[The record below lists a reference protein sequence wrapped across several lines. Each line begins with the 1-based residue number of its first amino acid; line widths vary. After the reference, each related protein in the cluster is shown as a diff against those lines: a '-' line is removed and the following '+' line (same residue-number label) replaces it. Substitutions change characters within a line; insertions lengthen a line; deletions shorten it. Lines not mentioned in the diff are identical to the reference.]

1 MLTEYFPVIWN
12 KSGFSMGL
20 YIQGKGSMSIQLSRE
35 PLSILSSKSKS
46 IFSLYSLT
54 LDFDEK
60 KLLFHDEVNQNIISK
75 KVSPDLV
82 LSEDTLSVYWFE
94 MRCSK
99 RLKGKGHHDYNCFLC
114 LGKSGEKNPLIE
126 VNIENPFKAIQIH
139 PTFVSFVPVSNNTSI
154 QLSFDC
160 TREFGDV
167 CAHNNECKK
176 TNNNLICGNAI
187 KQHNLHG
194 INGVRTFEE
203 DRCRCRGRNMR
214 WVAEMK
220 NCVEA

>member
-1 MLTEYFPVIWN
+1 
-12 KSGFSMGL
+12 MGL
-20 YIQGKGSMSIQLSRE
+20 YMKGKGLLSIQLSRE
-35 PLSILSSKSKS
+35 PLSILSSKSIS
-46 IFSLYSLT
+46 SLYTLT

-60 KLLFHDEVNQNIISK
+60 KLLFRDEVNQNVISK
-75 KVSPDLV
+75 QVSSDLV

-99 RLKGKGHHDYNCFLC
+99 RLKRKGHHDYNCFLC
-114 LGKSGEKNPLIE
+114 FGKSGERNPLIE
-126 VNIENPFKAIQIH
+126 VNIGNPFKAIQIH
-139 PTFVSFVPVSNNTSI
+139 PTFVSFIPVSNNTSI

-160 TREFGDV
+160 IREFGDV
-167 CAHNNECKK
+167 CAHTNECKK
-176 TNNNLICGNAI
+176 TNDNLICGNAV
-187 KQHNLHG
+187 KQNNLNG

-203 DRCRCRGRNMR
+203 DRCRCRGKYMR

>member
-1 MLTEYFPVIWN
+1 MLF
-12 KSGFSMGL
+12 
-20 YIQGKGSMSIQLSRE
+20 R
-35 PLSILSSKSKS
+35 
-46 IFSLYSLT
+46 
-54 LDFDEK
+54 
-60 KLLFHDEVNQNIISK
+60 DEVNQNIISK
-75 KVSPDLV
+75 QVSSDLV
-82 LSEDTLSVYWFE
+82 LNEETLSVYWFE

-99 RLKGKGHHDYNCFLC
+99 RIKGNDHDYNCFLC

-139 PTFVSFVPVSNNTSI
+139 PTFVSFIPASSNTSI

-167 CAHNNECKK
+167 CAHTDECRT
-176 TNNNLICGNAI
+176 TNNNLICGNAMR
-187 KQHNLHG
+187 QHSLDG
-194 INGVRTFEE
+194 INGVKTFEE

-220 NCVEA
+220 NCVIS